1 MEISILGTE
10 SLGVRGMS
18 CLVKINERRI
28 LIDPGVALGYLRGGL
43 LPHPRQVAVGARV
56 RSRILEEMAFATDI
70 VISHYHGDHVP
81 LRRPTPYQIP
91 LSSLP
96 PPLKDARFW
105 CKGTSGLSA
114 QSVQRHDELADH
126 LNRPLGSTEGRDDG
140 TIHCS
145 HAVSHGSPESSLGT
159 VMMTRITD
167 GKDSFIHAS
176 DIQLL
181 NEEAVA
187 IIFGWHPTIIFVSG
201 PPLYLPQISEEERR
215 IAHNN
220 ARFLAETTP
229 VLIIDHHLLR
239 SFEGSRWLEELKG
252 IPGSTVLSAAE
263 FMGRQPLLLEAE
275 REELYRMMPVPED
288 WHERYSRGEI
298 GTEGYEEDE

>member
-18 CLVKINERRI
+18 CLVKTDQRRI
-28 LIDPGVALGYLRGGL
+28 LIDPGVALGYMRGGL

-56 RSRILEEMAFATDI
+56 RSRILEELESATDI

-96 PPLKDARFW
+96 PLKDASFW
-105 CKGTSGLSA
+105 CKGTAGLSA

-126 LNRPLGSTEGRDDG
+126 LGRPLSSAEGSDDG

-145 HAVSHGSPESSLGT
+145 HAVFHGSPASPLGT
-159 VMMTRITD
+159 VMMTRVTD
-167 GKDSFIHAS
+167 GKQSFIHAS

-187 IIFGWHPTIIFVSG
+187 IIFGWHPTIAFISG
-201 PPLYLPQISEEERR
+201 PPLYLPQITVKERI
-215 IAHNN
+215 IALNN
-220 ARFLAETTP
+220 ARFLAETIP

-239 SFEGSRWLEELKG
+239 SVEGRRWLEELKDAT
-252 IPGSTVLSAAE
+252 GSTVLSAAE
-263 FMGRQPLLLEAE
+263 FMGRQPLLLEAR
-275 REELYRMMPVPED
+275 REELYRMMPVPAD
-288 WHERYSRGEI
+288 WHERYGRGEI
-298 GTEGYEEDE
+298 GTEGYGEDE